1 MLRDARHAGLRL
13 CFVRVQRRPEGGR
26 APYQSRALQQYVS
39 RLRAYLAQG
48 GAGFVDDTGDPVQ
61 QLSWYEDGD
70 HLSGDGRRRY
80 TELFVS
86 RLGLRM
92 P

>member
-1 MLRDARHAGLRL
+1 MLFRSL

-26 APYQSRALQQYVS
+26 APYQSPALLRYVAKLRDYVQQ
-39 RLRAYLAQG
+39 QG
-48 GAGFVDDTGDPVQ
+48 AELVDDTGDPAQ
-61 QLSWYEDGD
+61 DPSWYEDGD
-70 HLSGDGRRRY
+70 HLSDEGRRRY

-86 RLGLRM
+86 RLGQRV

>member
-1 MLRDARHAGLRL
+1 MLRDAQRAGLRL

-26 APYQSRALQQYVS
+26 PPYQPPALQRYVTM
-39 RLRAYLAQG
+39 LRAYVLQH
-48 GAGFVDDTGDPVQ
+48 GAEFVDDTGDPAQ
-61 QLSWYEDGD
+61 DLSWYEDGD

-80 TELFVS
+80 TALFVS
-86 RLGLRM
+86 RLGRRA